1 MSQRSDEITADAP
14 VPSLSAAEKLA
25 ELETAIEYAFR
36 DRSLLLRAFTH
47 RSFANEQPEP
57 RPADNEALEFLGD
70 AVLAFLISAWLL
82 ELFPSQAEG
91 PLSKLRANAVSAVAL
106 QTHAARLRLGTFL
119 LLNRGEEKTGG
130 RNKVALQVDAFE
142 ALIAAIYLDGGI
154 DAARTFVHRQFAS
167 IFTGLDPEHLVTAD
181 YKTALQE
188 RLQSRGLPA
197 PQYVT
202 VETLG
207 PDHRRTFQVEMRVLG
222 QRVAGG
228 EGPTIKRAQQ
238 EAAHVALD
246 EFDAILA
253 RAGMSETALP
263 TESEMTPS
271 SSGED
276 PTPESEPPGNGNDT

>member
-1 MSQRSDEITADAP
+1 MSQTSDEITADAP
-14 VPSLSAAEKLA
+14 VPSLSAEEKLA
-25 ELETAIEYAFR
+25 ELETAIEYTFR

-57 RPADNEALEFLGD
+57 RPPDNEALEFLGD

-91 PLSKLRANAVSAVAL
+91 TLSKLRANAVSAVAL
-106 QTHAARLRLGTFL
+106 HTHAARLRLGTFL

-142 ALIAAIYLDGGI
+142 ALIAAIFLDGGI

-167 IFTGLDPEHLVTAD
+167 SFTGLDPEHLVTAD

-222 QRVAGG
+222 QRVASG
-228 EGPTIKRAQQ
+228 EGSTIKRAQQ
-238 EAAHVALD
+238 EAARVALD
-246 EFDAILA
+246 EFDATLA
-253 RAGMSETALP
+253 KAGMSETALP
-263 TESEMTPS
+263 TEPEMTPS
-271 SSGED
+271 SIGED
-276 PTPESEPPGNGNDT
+276 LTPESEPLDNGN

>member
-1 MSQRSDEITADAP
+1 MSQTSDEITADAP
-14 VPSLSAAEKLA
+14 VPSLSAEEKLA
-25 ELETAIEYAFR
+25 ELETAIEYGFR
-36 DRSLLLRAFTH
+36 NRSLLLRAFTH

-57 RPADNEALEFLGD
+57 RPPDNEALEFLGD

-91 PLSKLRANAVSAVAL
+91 TLSKLRANAVSAVAL
-106 QTHAARLRLGTFL
+106 HTHAARLRLGTFL

-154 DAARTFVHRQFAS
+154 DAARTFIHRQFAS
-167 IFTGLDPEHLVTAD
+167 TFTGLDPEHLVTAD
-181 YKTALQE
+181 FKTALQE

-222 QRVAGG
+222 QRVAAG

-238 EAAHVALD
+238 EAARVALD
-246 EFDAILA
+246 EFDAALA
-253 RAGMSETALP
+253 KAGMSETAVP
-263 TESEMTPS
+263 AQPEARPS
-271 SSGED
+271 SIGED
-276 PTPESEPPGNGNDT
+276 PTPESEPLDNGS

>member
-1 MSQRSDEITADAP
+1 MSQAGDELTARAP
-14 VPSLSAAEKLA
+14 EPSLTAEERLA
-25 ELETAIEYAFR
+25 ELESAIEYTFR
-36 DRSLLLRAFTH
+36 DRLLLMRALTH

-57 RPADNEALEFLGD
+57 RPPDNEALEFLGD

-82 ELFPSQAEG
+82 ELFPSQSEG
-91 PLSKLRANAVSAVAL
+91 TLSKLRAHAVSAVAL
-106 QTHAARLRLGTFL
+106 QTHAARLRLGSFL

-154 DAARTFVHRQFAS
+154 EAARTFVHRQFAS
-167 IFTGLDPEHLVTAD
+167 TFTGLDPDHLVTAD

-238 EAAHVALD
+238 EAARIALIELD
-246 EFDAILA
+246 TALA
-253 RAGMSETALP
+253 KAGMIQTV
-263 TESEMTPS
+263 
-271 SSGED
+271 
-276 PTPESEPPGNGNDT
+276 TPESEIAAPSIDENLAPESEHKGN